1 MCILL
6 LSDFLFMGKMCI
18 WYTFVLKKT
27 KRWQNDIKGYG
38 KNTER

>member
-6 LSDFLFMGKMCI
+6 LSDFLFMGKVCI
-18 WYTFVLKKT
+18 WYTFVLKT

-38 KNTER
+38 KNTKR